1 MIGHAESVAELVTA
15 DDTVLVGGEEEDLG
29 GEHPLQWAARTR
41 DRNATPEPARRTRK
55 MPRS

>member
-1 MIGHAESVAELVTA
+1 MIGHAEPVAELVTA

-29 GEHPLQWAARTR
+29 GEHPLQWAARPG
-41 DRNATPEPARRTRK
+41 DRNATPELAPGTRK